1 VNVSTFYCG
10 NLAITLYL
18 HKALEKIPNVF
29 GAYLISMN
37 IPPRK
42 EARPDIYAYFLKS
55 GKEIMPTYKCKFP
68 IILEE

>member
-1 VNVSTFYCG
+1 
-10 NLAITLYL
+10 
-18 HKALEKIPNVF
+18 
-29 GAYLISMN
+29 MN